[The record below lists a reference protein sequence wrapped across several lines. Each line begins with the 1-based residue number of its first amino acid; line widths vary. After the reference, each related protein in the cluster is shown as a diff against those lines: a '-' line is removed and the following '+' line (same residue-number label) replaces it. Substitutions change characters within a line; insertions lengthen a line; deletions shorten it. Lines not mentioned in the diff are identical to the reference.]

1 MMEKRKIPALRF
13 QEFTDEWEEN
23 KLGEMA
29 AFSKGSGY
37 SKSDLQD
44 HGTPIVLYGRL
55 YTNYEILISHI
66 DTFVEPKQ
74 GAVYS
79 QGVEVIVPAS
89 GETADD
95 ISRASVIGRKGVI
108 IGGDLNILYPNK
120 WLDPIFLAIT
130 ISNGKAHEDMAKRAQ
145 GKTVVHLHNDDLAQ
159 IKLFYPS
166 ISEQKQI
173 GVFFQKIDVDI
184 LLLKNKLDKL
194 QAFKRSMLEKMFPRP
209 GEKVPEVRFPGF
221 TGEWEIHEL
230 NSYLE
235 PSKEKNTFGNYTK
248 DDVLSV
254 SGDFGVVNQ
263 IKFQG
268 RSFAGASVLNYGVV
282 HTDDIIYTK
291 SPLKANPYGIIK
303 ANSGMAGIVSTLYAV
318 YRPKNCVNS
327 KFIEC
332 YFDDDYRLNKYLHPL
347 VNKGAKNDMKISSE
361 KALQGEVIFP
371 PSIEEQLTIA
381 QTISTIEKVIILY
394 QRKLEKL
401 QSLKQAMLSEMFI

>member
-1 MMEKRKIPALRF
+1 MMDKRKVPALRF

-173 GVFFQKIDVDI
+173 GVFFQKIDLDI

-381 QTISTIEKVIILY
+381 QTISTIEKVIILC

-401 QSLKQAMLSEMFI
+401 QSLKHAMLSKMFI

>member
-1 MMEKRKIPALRF
+1 MMEERKIPALRF
-13 QEFTDEWEEN
+13 QGFTDEWEEN
-23 KLGEMA
+23 KLGEMTV
-29 AFSKGSGY
+29 FSKGSGY

-89 GETADD
+89 GETAED

-120 WLDPIFLAIT
+120 LLDPVFLAIT

-194 QAFKRSMLEKMFPRP
+194 QVFKKSMLEKMFPRP
-209 GEKVPEVRFPGF
+209 GEKVPEVRFRGF
-221 TGEWEIHEL
+221 TGDWEKRKLGSIFEEY
-230 NSYLE
+230 S
-235 PSKEKNTFGNYTK
+235 EKNHAELPPLMIVQGGGTILRDESDRSLQYDRSNLSSYKMVNK
-248 DDVLSV
+248 DDFIVHLRSFEGGLEKASSQGIISPAYHTFHGEGIDARFYYAYFRSAV
-254 SGDFGVVNQ
+254 FISHDLKPHVYGIRD
-263 IKFQG
+263 G
-268 RSFAGASVLNYGVV
+268 RSI
-282 HTDDIIYTK
+282 DIEGMKSILIPYT
-291 SPLKANPYGIIK
+291 SY
-303 ANSGMAGIVSTLYAV
+303 
-318 YRPKNCVNS
+318 
-327 KFIEC
+327 
-332 YFDDDYRLNKYLHPL
+332 
-347 VNKGAKNDMKISSE
+347 
-361 KALQGEVIFP
+361 
-371 PSIEEQLTIA
+371 EEQKKIGDC
-381 QTISTIEKVIILY
+381 ISLLDQLIMLC

-401 QSLKQAMLSEMFI
+401 QSMKQAMLSEMFI

>member
-1 MMEKRKIPALRF
+1 MMEERKVPALRF
-13 QEFTDEWEEN
+13 QGFTDGWEE
-23 KLGEMA
+23 KAIGEL
-29 AFSKGSGY
+29 SEKNYGG
-37 SKSDLQD
+37 
-44 HGTPIVLYGRL
+44 GTPRTSEELFWDGDIPWFQSADLIENEVLTARPKKKITSYGLYNSAAQLIPKNSIAIVTRVGVGKLAFIPFPYTTSQDFLSLSQLKIDDKFGCYVLYRALQRNKAKTQG
-55 YTNYEILISHI
+55 TSIKGITKEEILREK
-66 DTFVEPKQ
+66 VLLP
-74 GAVYS
+74 S
-79 QGVEVIVPAS
+79 QE
-89 GETADD
+89 E
-95 ISRASVIGRKGVI
+95 
-108 IGGDLNILYPNK
+108 
-120 WLDPIFLAIT
+120 
-130 ISNGKAHEDMAKRAQ
+130 
-145 GKTVVHLHNDDLAQ
+145 Q
-159 IKLFYPS
+159 IK
-166 ISEQKQI
+166 I
-173 GVFFQKIDVDI
+173 GSFFSVVDSLI
-184 LLLKNKLDKL
+184 NFQNSRLDKL
-194 QAFKRSMLEKMFPRP
+194 QAFKKSMLENMFPRP
-209 GEKVPEVRFPGF
+209 GEKVPKVRFRGF
-221 TGEWEIHEL
+221 TGDWEIHEL

-263 IKFQG
+263 IQFQG

-282 HTDDIIYTK
+282 NTDDIIYTK

-303 ANSGMAGIVSTLYAV
+303 TNSGMAGIVSTLYAV
-318 YRPKNCVNS
+318 YRPKNGVVS

-381 QTISTIEKVIILY
+381 QTISAIEKVVMLC

>member
-1 MMEKRKIPALRF
+1 MMEERKIPALRF
-13 QEFTDEWEEN
+13 QGFTDEWEEN
-23 KLGEMA
+23 KLGEMTV
-29 AFSKGSGY
+29 FSKGSGY

-89 GETADD
+89 GETAED

-120 WLDPIFLAIT
+120 LLDPVFLAIT

-194 QAFKRSMLEKMFPRP
+194 QAFKKSMLEKMFPRP
-209 GEKVPEVRFPGF
+209 GEKVPEVRFRGF
-221 TGEWEIHEL
+221 TGDWEKRKLGSIFEEY
-230 NSYLE
+230 S
-235 PSKEKNTFGNYTK
+235 EKNHAELPPLMIVQGGGTILRDESDRSLQYDRSNLSSYKMVNK
-248 DDVLSV
+248 DDFIVHLRSFEGGLEKASSQGIISPAYHTFHGEGTDARFYYAYFRSAV
-254 SGDFGVVNQ
+254 FISHDLKPHVYGIRD
-263 IKFQG
+263 G
-268 RSFAGASVLNYGVV
+268 RSI
-282 HTDDIIYTK
+282 DIEGMKSILIPYT
-291 SPLKANPYGIIK
+291 SY
-303 ANSGMAGIVSTLYAV
+303 
-318 YRPKNCVNS
+318 
-327 KFIEC
+327 
-332 YFDDDYRLNKYLHPL
+332 
-347 VNKGAKNDMKISSE
+347 
-361 KALQGEVIFP
+361 
-371 PSIEEQLTIA
+371 EEQKKIGDC
-381 QTISTIEKVIILY
+381 ISLLDQLIMLC

-401 QSLKQAMLSEMFI
+401 QSMKQAMLSEMFI

>member
-1 MMEKRKIPALRF
+1 MKPGNVNRRFLYTLLQTKEFDDKANQSSGSKMPRADWNLISRSAFYIPNLSEEQSKI
-13 QEFTDEWEEN
+13 
-23 KLGEMA
+23 GA
-29 AFSKGSGY
+29 AFANL
-37 SKSDLQD
+37 DW
-44 HGTPIVLYGRL
+44 
-55 YTNYEILISHI
+55 LIFSCK
-66 DTFVEPKQ
+66 EQ
-74 GAVYS
+74 
-79 QGVEVIVPAS
+79 
-89 GETADD
+89 
-95 ISRASVIGRKGVI
+95 
-108 IGGDLNILYPNK
+108 
-120 WLDPIFLAIT
+120 LA
-130 ISNGKAHEDMAKRAQ
+130 
-145 GKTVVHLHNDDLAQ
+145 
-159 IKLFYPS
+159 
-166 ISEQKQI
+166 
-173 GVFFQKIDVDI
+173 
-184 LLLKNKLDKL
+184 KL
-194 QAFKRSMLEKMFPRP
+194 QAFKKSMLEKMFPRP
-209 GEKVPEVRFPGF
+209 GEKVPEVRFRGF
-221 TGEWEIHEL
+221 TGDWEIHEL

-263 IKFQG
+263 IQFQG

-303 ANSGMAGIVSTLYAV
+303 TNSGMAGIVSTLYAV
-318 YRPKNCVNS
+318 YRPKNGVVS

-371 PSIEEQLTIA
+371 PSIEEQLAIA
-381 QTISTIEKVIILY
+381 QTISAIEKVIMLC

>member
-1 MMEKRKIPALRF
+1 MMEERKVPALRF
-13 QEFTDEWEEN
+13 QGFTDGWEE
-23 KLGEMA
+23 KAIGEL
-29 AFSKGSGY
+29 SEKNYGG
-37 SKSDLQD
+37 
-44 HGTPIVLYGRL
+44 GTPRTSEELFWDGDIPWFQSADLIENEVLTARPKKKITSYGLYNSAAQLIPKNSIAIVTRVGVGKLAFIPFPYTTSQDFLSLSQLKIDDKFGCYVLYRALQRNKAKTQG
-55 YTNYEILISHI
+55 TSIKGITKEEILREK
-66 DTFVEPKQ
+66 VLLP
-74 GAVYS
+74 S
-79 QGVEVIVPAS
+79 QE
-89 GETADD
+89 E
-95 ISRASVIGRKGVI
+95 
-108 IGGDLNILYPNK
+108 
-120 WLDPIFLAIT
+120 
-130 ISNGKAHEDMAKRAQ
+130 
-145 GKTVVHLHNDDLAQ
+145 Q
-159 IKLFYPS
+159 IK
-166 ISEQKQI
+166 I
-173 GVFFQKIDVDI
+173 GSFFSVVDSLI
-184 LLLKNKLDKL
+184 NFQNSRLDKL
-194 QAFKRSMLEKMFPRP
+194 QAFKKSMLENMFPRP
-209 GEKVPEVRFPGF
+209 GEKVPKVRFRGF
-221 TGEWEIHEL
+221 TGDWEIHEL

-263 IKFQG
+263 IQFQG

-303 ANSGMAGIVSTLYAV
+303 TNSGMAGIVSTLYAV
-318 YRPKNCVNS
+318 YRPKNGVVS

-381 QTISTIEKVIILY
+381 QTISAIEKVIMLC

>member
-1 MMEKRKIPALRF
+1 MMEERKIPALRF
-13 QEFTDEWEEN
+13 QGFTDEWEEN
-23 KLGEMA
+23 KLGEMTV
-29 AFSKGSGY
+29 FSKGSGY

-89 GETADD
+89 GETAED

-120 WLDPIFLAIT
+120 LLDPVFLAIT

-194 QAFKRSMLEKMFPRP
+194 QVFKKSMLEKMFPRP
-209 GEKVPEVRFPGF
+209 GEKVPEVRFRGF
-221 TGEWEIHEL
+221 TGDWEKRKLGSIFEEY
-230 NSYLE
+230 S
-235 PSKEKNTFGNYTK
+235 EKNHAELPPLMIVQGGGTIPRDESDRSLQYDRSNLSSYKMVNK
-248 DDVLSV
+248 DDFIVHLRSFEGGLEKASSQGIISPAYHTFHGEGIDARFYYAYFRSAV
-254 SGDFGVVNQ
+254 FIRHDLKPHVYGIRD
-263 IKFQG
+263 G
-268 RSFAGASVLNYGVV
+268 RSI
-282 HTDDIIYTK
+282 DIEGMKSILIPYT
-291 SPLKANPYGIIK
+291 SY
-303 ANSGMAGIVSTLYAV
+303 
-318 YRPKNCVNS
+318 
-327 KFIEC
+327 
-332 YFDDDYRLNKYLHPL
+332 
-347 VNKGAKNDMKISSE
+347 
-361 KALQGEVIFP
+361 
-371 PSIEEQLTIA
+371 EEQKKIGDC
-381 QTISTIEKVIILY
+381 ISLLDQLIMLC

-401 QSLKQAMLSEMFI
+401 QSMKQAMLSEMFI

>member
-1 MMEKRKIPALRF
+1 MMEERKVPALRF
-13 QEFTDEWEEN
+13 QGFTDGWEEN
-23 KLGEMA
+23 KLGKMTV
-29 AFSKGSGY
+29 FSKGSGY

-89 GETADD
+89 GETAED

-120 WLDPIFLAIT
+120 LLDPVFLAIT

-145 GKTVVHLHNDDLAQ
+145 GKTVGHLHNDDLAQ

-194 QAFKRSMLEKMFPRP
+194 QVFKKSMLEKMFPRP
-209 GEKVPEVRFPGF
+209 GEKVPEVRFRGF
-221 TGEWEIHEL
+221 TGDWEIHEL

-263 IKFQG
+263 IQFQG

-303 ANSGMAGIVSTLYAV
+303 TNSGMAGIVSTLYAV
-318 YRPKNCVNS
+318 YRPKNGVVS

-381 QTISTIEKVIILY
+381 QMISAIEKVIMLY

-401 QSLKQAMLSEMFI
+401 QSMKQAMLSEMFI

>member
-1 MMEKRKIPALRF
+1 MMEERKVPALRF
-13 QEFTDEWEEN
+13 QGFTDGWEE
-23 KLGEMA
+23 KAIGEL
-29 AFSKGSGY
+29 SEKNYGG
-37 SKSDLQD
+37 
-44 HGTPIVLYGRL
+44 GTPRTSEELFWDGDIPWFQSADLIENEVLTARPKKKITSYGLYNSAAQLIPKNSIAIVTRVGVGKLAFIPFPYTTSQDFLSLSQLKIDDKFGCYVLYRALQRNKAKTQG
-55 YTNYEILISHI
+55 TSIKGITKEEILREK
-66 DTFVEPKQ
+66 VLLP
-74 GAVYS
+74 S
-79 QGVEVIVPAS
+79 QE
-89 GETADD
+89 E
-95 ISRASVIGRKGVI
+95 
-108 IGGDLNILYPNK
+108 
-120 WLDPIFLAIT
+120 
-130 ISNGKAHEDMAKRAQ
+130 
-145 GKTVVHLHNDDLAQ
+145 Q
-159 IKLFYPS
+159 IK
-166 ISEQKQI
+166 I
-173 GVFFQKIDVDI
+173 GSFFSVVDSLI
-184 LLLKNKLDKL
+184 NFQNSRLDKL
-194 QAFKRSMLEKMFPRP
+194 QAFKKSMLENMFPRP
-209 GEKVPEVRFPGF
+209 GEKVPEVRFRGF
-221 TGEWEIHEL
+221 TGDWEIHEL

-263 IKFQG
+263 IQFQG

-303 ANSGMAGIVSTLYAV
+303 TNSGMAGIVSTLYAV
-318 YRPKNCVNS
+318 YRPKNGVVS

-381 QTISTIEKVIILY
+381 QTISAIEKVIMLC

>member
-1 MMEKRKIPALRF
+1 MMEERKVPALRF
-13 QEFTDEWEEN
+13 QGFTDEWEEN
-23 KLGEMA
+23 KLGEMTV
-29 AFSKGSGY
+29 FSKGSGY

-89 GETADD
+89 GETAED

-120 WLDPIFLAIT
+120 LLDPVFLAIT

-194 QAFKRSMLEKMFPRP
+194 QVFKKSMLEKMFPRP
-209 GEKVPEVRFPGF
+209 GEKVPKVRFRGF
-221 TGEWEIHEL
+221 TGDWEKRKL
-230 NSYLE
+230 G
-235 PSKEKNTFGNYTK
+235 SKFEEYSEKNHAELPPLMIVQGGGTILRDESDRSLQYDRSNLSSYKMVNK
-248 DDVLSV
+248 DDFIVHLRSFEGGLEKASSQGIISPAYHTFHGEGIDARFYYAYFRSAV
-254 SGDFGVVNQ
+254 FIRHDLKPHVYGIRD
-263 IKFQG
+263 G
-268 RSFAGASVLNYGVV
+268 RSI
-282 HTDDIIYTK
+282 DIEGMKSILIPYT
-291 SPLKANPYGIIK
+291 SY
-303 ANSGMAGIVSTLYAV
+303 
-318 YRPKNCVNS
+318 
-327 KFIEC
+327 
-332 YFDDDYRLNKYLHPL
+332 
-347 VNKGAKNDMKISSE
+347 
-361 KALQGEVIFP
+361 
-371 PSIEEQLTIA
+371 EEQKKIGDC
-381 QTISTIEKVIILY
+381 ISLLDQLIMLC

-401 QSLKQAMLSEMFI
+401 QSMKQAMLSEMFI

>member
-1 MMEKRKIPALRF
+1 MMEERKVPALRF
-13 QEFTDEWEEN
+13 QGFTDGWEEN
-23 KLGEMA
+23 KLGKMTV
-29 AFSKGSGY
+29 FSKGSGY

-89 GETADD
+89 GETAED

-120 WLDPIFLAIT
+120 LLDPVFLAIT

-194 QAFKRSMLEKMFPRP
+194 QVFKKSMLEKMFPRP
-209 GEKVPEVRFPGF
+209 GEKVPEVRFRGF
-221 TGEWEIHEL
+221 TGDWEKRKLGSIFEEY
-230 NSYLE
+230 S
-235 PSKEKNTFGNYTK
+235 EKNHAELPPLMIVQGGGTILRDESDRSLQYDRSNLSSYKMVNK
-248 DDVLSV
+248 DDFIVHLRSFEGGLEKASSQGIISPAYHTFHGEGIDARFYYAYFRSAV
-254 SGDFGVVNQ
+254 FIRHDLKPHVYGIRD
-263 IKFQG
+263 G
-268 RSFAGASVLNYGVV
+268 RSI
-282 HTDDIIYTK
+282 DIEGMKSILIPYT
-291 SPLKANPYGIIK
+291 SY
-303 ANSGMAGIVSTLYAV
+303 
-318 YRPKNCVNS
+318 
-327 KFIEC
+327 
-332 YFDDDYRLNKYLHPL
+332 
-347 VNKGAKNDMKISSE
+347 
-361 KALQGEVIFP
+361 
-371 PSIEEQLTIA
+371 EEQKKIGDC
-381 QTISTIEKVIILY
+381 ISLLDQLIMLC
-394 QRKLEKL
+394 QCKLEKL
-401 QSLKQAMLSEMFI
+401 QSMKQAMLSEMFI

>member
-1 MMEKRKIPALRF
+1 MMEERKVPALRF
-13 QEFTDEWEEN
+13 QGFTDEWEEN
-23 KLGEMA
+23 KLGEMTV
-29 AFSKGSGY
+29 FSKGSGY

-89 GETADD
+89 GETAED

-120 WLDPIFLAIT
+120 LLDPVFLAIT

-194 QAFKRSMLEKMFPRP
+194 QVFKKSMLEKMFPRP
-209 GEKVPEVRFPGF
+209 GEKVPKVRFRGF
-221 TGEWEIHEL
+221 TGDWEKRKLGSMFEEY
-230 NSYLE
+230 S
-235 PSKEKNTFGNYTK
+235 EKNHAELPPLMIVQGGGTILRDESDRSLQYDKSNLSSYKMVNK
-248 DDVLSV
+248 DDFIVHLRSFEGGLEKASSQGIISPAYHTFHGEGIDARFYYAYFRSAV
-254 SGDFGVVNQ
+254 FIRHDLKPHVYGIRD
-263 IKFQG
+263 G
-268 RSFAGASVLNYGVV
+268 RSI
-282 HTDDIIYTK
+282 DIEGMKSILIPYT
-291 SPLKANPYGIIK
+291 SY
-303 ANSGMAGIVSTLYAV
+303 
-318 YRPKNCVNS
+318 
-327 KFIEC
+327 
-332 YFDDDYRLNKYLHPL
+332 
-347 VNKGAKNDMKISSE
+347 
-361 KALQGEVIFP
+361 
-371 PSIEEQLTIA
+371 EEQKKIGDC
-381 QTISTIEKVIILY
+381 ISLLDQLIMLC

-401 QSLKQAMLSEMFI
+401 QSMKQAMLSEMFI

>member
-1 MMEKRKIPALRF
+1 MMEERKIPALRF
-13 QEFTDEWEEN
+13 QGFTDEWEEN
-23 KLGEMA
+23 KLGEMTV
-29 AFSKGSGY
+29 FSKGSGY

-89 GETADD
+89 GETAED

-120 WLDPIFLAIT
+120 LLDPVFLAIT

-194 QAFKRSMLEKMFPRP
+194 QAFKKSMLEKMFPRP
-209 GEKVPEVRFPGF
+209 GEKVPEVRFRGF
-221 TGEWEIHEL
+221 TGDWEKRKLGSIFEEY
-230 NSYLE
+230 S
-235 PSKEKNTFGNYTK
+235 EKNHAELPPLMIVQGGGTILRDESDRSLQYDRSNLSSYKMVNK
-248 DDVLSV
+248 DDFIVHLRSFEGGLEKASSQGIISPAYHTFHGEGTDARFYYV
-254 SGDFGVVNQ
+254 YFRSAVFISHDLKPHVYGIRD
-263 IKFQG
+263 G
-268 RSFAGASVLNYGVV
+268 RSI
-282 HTDDIIYTK
+282 DIEGMKSILIPYT
-291 SPLKANPYGIIK
+291 SY
-303 ANSGMAGIVSTLYAV
+303 
-318 YRPKNCVNS
+318 
-327 KFIEC
+327 
-332 YFDDDYRLNKYLHPL
+332 
-347 VNKGAKNDMKISSE
+347 
-361 KALQGEVIFP
+361 
-371 PSIEEQLTIA
+371 EEQKKIGDC
-381 QTISTIEKVIILY
+381 ISLLDQLIMLC

>member
-1 MMEKRKIPALRF
+1 MMEERKVPALRF
-13 QEFTDEWEEN
+13 QGFTDEWEEN
-23 KLGEMA
+23 KLGEMTV
-29 AFSKGSGY
+29 FSKGSGY

-89 GETADD
+89 GETAED

-120 WLDPIFLAIT
+120 LLDPVFLAIT

-194 QAFKRSMLEKMFPRP
+194 QVFKKSMLEKMFPRP
-209 GEKVPEVRFPGF
+209 GEKVPEVRFRGF
-221 TGEWEIHEL
+221 TGDWEKRKLGSIFEEY
-230 NSYLE
+230 S
-235 PSKEKNTFGNYTK
+235 EKNHAELPPLMIVQGGGTILRDESDRSLQYDRSNLSSYKMVNK
-248 DDVLSV
+248 DDFIVHLRSFEGGLEKASSQGIISPAYHTFHGEGIDARFYYAYFRSAV
-254 SGDFGVVNQ
+254 FIRHDLKPHVYGIRD
-263 IKFQG
+263 G
-268 RSFAGASVLNYGVV
+268 RSI
-282 HTDDIIYTK
+282 DIEGMKSILIPYT
-291 SPLKANPYGIIK
+291 SY
-303 ANSGMAGIVSTLYAV
+303 
-318 YRPKNCVNS
+318 
-327 KFIEC
+327 
-332 YFDDDYRLNKYLHPL
+332 
-347 VNKGAKNDMKISSE
+347 
-361 KALQGEVIFP
+361 
-371 PSIEEQLTIA
+371 EEQKKIGDC
-381 QTISTIEKVIILY
+381 ISLLDQLIMLC

-401 QSLKQAMLSEMFI
+401 QSMKQAMLSEMFI

>member
-1 MMEKRKIPALRF
+1 MEERKVPALRF
-13 QEFTDEWEEN
+13 QGFTDGWEEN
-23 KLGEMA
+23 KLGKMTV
-29 AFSKGSGY
+29 FSKGSGY

-89 GETADD
+89 GETAED

-120 WLDPIFLAIT
+120 LLDPVFLAIT

-173 GVFFQKIDVDI
+173 GVFFQKIDVNI
-184 LLLKNKLDKL
+184 LLLKNKLAKL
-194 QAFKRSMLEKMFPRP
+194 QAFKKSMLEKMFPRP
-209 GEKVPEVRFPGF
+209 GEKVPEVRFRGF
-221 TGEWEIHEL
+221 TGDWEKRKLGSIFEEY
-230 NSYLE
+230 S
-235 PSKEKNTFGNYTK
+235 EKNHAELPPLMIVQGGGTILRDESDRSLQYDRSNLSSYKMVNK
-248 DDVLSV
+248 DDFIVHLRSFEGGLEKASSQGIISPAYHTFHGEGIDARFYYAYFRSAV
-254 SGDFGVVNQ
+254 FISHDLKPHVYGIRD
-263 IKFQG
+263 G
-268 RSFAGASVLNYGVV
+268 RSI
-282 HTDDIIYTK
+282 DIEGMKSILIPYT
-291 SPLKANPYGIIK
+291 SY
-303 ANSGMAGIVSTLYAV
+303 
-318 YRPKNCVNS
+318 
-327 KFIEC
+327 
-332 YFDDDYRLNKYLHPL
+332 
-347 VNKGAKNDMKISSE
+347 
-361 KALQGEVIFP
+361 
-371 PSIEEQLTIA
+371 EEQKKIGDC
-381 QTISTIEKVIILY
+381 ISLLDQLIMLC

-401 QSLKQAMLSEMFI
+401 QSMKQAMLSEMFI

>member
-1 MMEKRKIPALRF
+1 MMEERKVPALRF
-13 QEFTDEWEEN
+13 QGFTDEWEEN
-23 KLGEMA
+23 KLGEMTV
-29 AFSKGSGY
+29 FSKGSGY

-89 GETADD
+89 GETAED

-120 WLDPIFLAIT
+120 LLDPVFLAIT

-194 QAFKRSMLEKMFPRP
+194 QVFKKSMLEKMFPRP
-209 GEKVPEVRFPGF
+209 GEKVPKVRFRGF
-221 TGEWEIHEL
+221 TGDWEIHEL

-263 IKFQG
+263 IQFQG

-303 ANSGMAGIVSTLYAV
+303 TNSGMAGIVSTLYAV
-318 YRPKNCVNS
+318 YRPKNGVVS

-361 KALQGEVIFP
+361 KALQGEVTFP

-381 QTISTIEKVIILY
+381 QTISAIEKVIMLC

-401 QSLKQAMLSEMFI
+401 QSMKQAMLSEMFI

>member
-1 MMEKRKIPALRF
+1 MMEERKVPALRF
-13 QEFTDEWEEN
+13 QGFTDGWEE
-23 KLGEMA
+23 KAIGEL
-29 AFSKGSGY
+29 SEKNYGG
-37 SKSDLQD
+37 
-44 HGTPIVLYGRL
+44 GTPRTSEELFWDGDIPWFQSADLIENEVLTARPKKKITSYGLYNSAAQLIPKNSIAIVTRVGVGKLAFIPFPYTTSQDFLSLSQLKIDDKFGCYVLYRALQRNKAKTQG
-55 YTNYEILISHI
+55 TSIKGITKEEILREK
-66 DTFVEPKQ
+66 VLLP
-74 GAVYS
+74 S
-79 QGVEVIVPAS
+79 QE
-89 GETADD
+89 E
-95 ISRASVIGRKGVI
+95 
-108 IGGDLNILYPNK
+108 
-120 WLDPIFLAIT
+120 
-130 ISNGKAHEDMAKRAQ
+130 
-145 GKTVVHLHNDDLAQ
+145 Q
-159 IKLFYPS
+159 IK
-166 ISEQKQI
+166 I
-173 GVFFQKIDVDI
+173 GSFFSVVDSLI
-184 LLLKNKLDKL
+184 NFQNSRLDKL
-194 QAFKRSMLEKMFPRP
+194 QAFKKSMLENMFPRP
-209 GEKVPEVRFPGF
+209 GEKVPKVRFRGF
-221 TGEWEIHEL
+221 TGDWEIHEL

-263 IKFQG
+263 IQFQG

-303 ANSGMAGIVSTLYAV
+303 TNSGMAGIVSTLYAV
-318 YRPKNCVNS
+318 YRPKNGVVS

-381 QTISTIEKVIILY
+381 QTISAIEKVIMLY

-401 QSLKQAMLSEMFI
+401 QSMKQAMLSEMFI